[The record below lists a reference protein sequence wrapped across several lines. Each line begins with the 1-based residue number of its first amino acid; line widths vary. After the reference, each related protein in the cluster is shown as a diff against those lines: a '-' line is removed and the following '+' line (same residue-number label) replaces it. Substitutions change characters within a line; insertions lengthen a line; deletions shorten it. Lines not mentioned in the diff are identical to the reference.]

1 MYVRRRIRVNPPV
14 RHKQRPPSHPRPGSC
29 RKRSGQDDLGE
40 TTRGARPGSCRN
52 GRAGPVWEI
61 PPVVQVTDAAAI
73 TGLAHPGTRR
83 RATRVP
89 ARTLTP
95 CQPGEC
101 SWSADARSTSCA
113 SPALPVVSAPGT
125 RRSSAPDRRVDAR
138 PVGGH
143 VAAVAIPAGSTGH
156 HRRADKGEVA
166 ETGASKAN
174 PT

>member
-29 RKRSGQDDLGE
+29 R
-40 TTRGARPGSCRN
+40 N

-61 PPVVQVTDAAAI
+61 PPVLQVTGAAAI

-83 RATRVP
+83 RATSVP

-113 SPALPVVSAPGT
+113 SPALPVVWAPGT
-125 RRSSAPDRRVDAR
+125 RRSSAPDHRVDAR

-143 VAAVAIPAGSTGH
+143 VAAMAIRAGSTGH

-166 ETGASKAN
+166 ETEAIKAN
-174 PT
+174 PRQTDTDLNTAIGN

>member
-1 MYVRRRIRVNPPV
+1 M
-14 RHKQRPPSHPRPGSC
+14 
-29 RKRSGQDDLGE
+29 
-40 TTRGARPGSCRN
+40 
-52 GRAGPVWEI
+52 
-61 PPVVQVTDAAAI
+61 VQVTDAGAI
-73 TGLAHPGTRR
+73 TGLAHPGARSR
-83 RATRVP
+83 IARVP
-89 ARTLTP
+89 ARTLRP

-174 PT
+174 PTQTDDGPNTAIGELTGGTLRISQ